1 MRLLS
6 LSSWLAAA
14 VLIYC
19 AFVVSRSFLREGI
32 QNSNSDIETI
42 NKALRKSH
50 GDPPV
55 FAYWISG
62 TGGENQRIIRLL
74 KAVYHPRNRYL
85 IHLDAGSTADE
96 RTELARAIRSERVF
110 KAFGNVDVMG
120 KSYAVDR
127 TGSSV
132 LAATLHGAA
141 VLLKISKDWDWF
153 ITLSSSDYP
162 IVTQD
167 DLLHAFMMVPR
178 DLNFVDHTSDLGW
191 KEHERFQKII
201 VDPSLYMDANAQSF
215 FATETRQTPDAF
227 RIFTGSPWVILSRSF
242 TEHVVYA
249 WDNLPR
255 KLLMYFANVAY
266 SVESYFQTAICNSP
280 QFINTTV
287 NDDLRYFV
295 WDDPPD

>member
-14 VLIYC
+14 VLISG

-32 QNSNSDIETI
+32 QNLNSDIETI

-62 TGGENQRIIRLL
+62 TGGENRRILRLL

-96 RTELARAIRSERVF
+96 RTELARAFRSERVF

-167 DLLHAFMMVPR
+167 GKNYDL
-178 DLNFVDHTSDLGW
+178 
-191 KEHERFQKII
+191 
-201 VDPSLYMDANAQSF
+201 
-215 FATETRQTPDAF
+215 
-227 RIFTGSPWVILSRSF
+227 
-242 TEHVVYA
+242 
-249 WDNLPR
+249 
-255 KLLMYFANVAY
+255 
-266 SVESYFQTAICNSP
+266 
-280 QFINTTV
+280 
-287 NDDLRYFV
+287 
-295 WDDPPD
+295 